1 MTTPPFLPDAPALFA
16 TRPWREVTPE
26 ALGAAEAVPTMLSP
40 EECRFYF
47 WLTSVWASGD
57 GATVDLG
64 SFVGGSTARLAAGHA
79 AAGHE
84 ASIHAYDRFTADETA
99 KARHLY
105 PTGIPAFPEPGT
117 LLLAHRLLTPWKPN
131 VCLHEGDILDQQW
144 PGDPIE
150 VLVVDAAKTAM
161 LADHIAAS
169 FYPALIPGRSILV
182 HQDFLHRI
190 QPWLPVQ
197 MQLLAGCFTP
207 LARVARD
214 CMVFLCTASP
224 TPEAIA
230 AAHTAD
236 LSDAEMARLIR
247 AAARRYAPLV
257 GRYAFARMVR
267 KLTANPG
274 ARSTWK
280 MWRD

>member
-1 MTTPPFLPDAPALFA
+1 MTTPPFFPDAPALFA

-26 ALGAAEAVPTMLSP
+26 ALGAAKAVPTMLFP
-40 EECRFYF
+40 EECQFYF
-47 WLTSVWASGD
+47 WLTSVWARGD
-57 GATVDLG
+57 SATVDLG

-79 AAGHE
+79 AAGHK
-84 ASIHAYDRFTADETA
+84 ALIHAYDRFTADDTA

-105 PTGIPAFPEPGT
+105 PAGIPAFPESDT
-117 LLLAHRLLTPWKPN
+117 LLLAHRLLTPWKPY
-131 VCLHEGDILDQQW
+131 VRLHAGDILEQHW
-144 PGDPIE
+144 SGDPIE

-161 LADHIAAS
+161 LADHIATS

-190 QPWLPVQ
+190 QPWLPAQ
-197 MQLLAGCFTP
+197 MQLLADCFTP

-214 CMVFLCTASP
+214 CMAFLCTAAP
-224 TPEAIA
+224 TPEALA
-230 AAHTAD
+230 AAHTAA
-236 LSDAEMARLIR
+236 LSDDEMARLVR